1 MLYGIVFSGLEF
13 LLAEG
18 LCSSLYH
25 NAEAGRW
32 LRLYALLIPMLYCDA
47 ITDAMTKGLGQQKVC
62 VRYNIITNSMDVF
75 FLYFLLPKYGMEGY
89 FFSFF
94 ITHLVNFILS
104 LRRLLI
110 ITGETIPFSVP
121 ALSVAAALAAG
132 WGASRFASP
141 VLRAGTYPVLLGC
154 LMCLFGVLGRQD
166 IAWLKGLL
174 RGKAIAK
181 TRTFSKSA

>member
-1 MLYGIVFSGLEF
+1 
-13 LLAEG
+13 
-18 LCSSLYH
+18 
-25 NAEAGRW
+25 
-32 LRLYALLIPMLYCDA
+32 
-47 ITDAMTKGLGQQKVC
+47 
-62 VRYNIITNSMDVF
+62 MDVL
-75 FLYFLLPKYGMEGY
+75 FLYFLLPKFGMQGY

-94 ITHLVNFILS
+94 VTHLVNFVLS

-110 ITGETIPFSVP
+110 ITGESIPFSVP

-132 WGASRFASP
+132 WGASRFGSP

-154 LMCLFGVLGRQD
+154 LMCLFGVLGRED